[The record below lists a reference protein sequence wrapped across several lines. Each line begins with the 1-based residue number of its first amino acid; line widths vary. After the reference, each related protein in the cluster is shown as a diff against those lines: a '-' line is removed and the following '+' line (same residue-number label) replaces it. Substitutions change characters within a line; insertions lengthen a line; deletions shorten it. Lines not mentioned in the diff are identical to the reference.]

1 MTITVALLQVYMSC
15 IAMFDSNTP
24 AFEVFNGVIIAIVD
38 FVENSLSTLDWLILP
53 GKNSLWL
60 RPSM

>member
-1 MTITVALLQVYMSC
+1 
-15 IAMFDSNTP
+15 MFDSKTP
-24 AFEVFNGVIIAIVD
+24 PFEVFNGVTIAIVD

-60 RPSM
+60 RHSM